1 MHLQQGTG
9 VAAARFAIR
18 GLGFMNRKKVLDRSH
33 QTLYSQIANIWRDR
47 ILSGEFKPGDV
58 LPSEREIAAEL
69 EVSRIPVREAM
80 KSLEYLGVVRQQRG
94 RGVVVQEADLGNALK
109 VVGPLVTTITPDIL
123 ENLFDFRILIEPY
136 AAEQAALYATESEL
150 QAIKEAV
157 DTQRQ
162 AYLNTE
168 KAENVSFDFHY
179 RVLMAS
185 HNEIIAIVSRF
196 LSEVQHY
203 SRHMT
208 LWNEERRKTAFADHF
223 AIYEA
228 IAARKPELARE
239 TMKRHLYEAK
249 DVLPTVPAASA
260 DD

>member
-1 MHLQQGTG
+1 MTS
-9 VAAARFAIR
+9 
-18 GLGFMNRKKVLDRSH
+18 KKLLDRSN
-33 QTLYSQIANIWRDR
+33 QTLYGQIANIWRDR

-94 RGVVVQEADLGNALK
+94 KGVVVQEADLGNALK
-109 VVGPLVTTITPDIL
+109 VIGPLVTTITPEIL
-123 ENLFDFRILIEPY
+123 ENLFDFRLLIEPY
-136 AAEQAALYATESEL
+136 AAEQAALHATKQEL
-150 QAIKEAV
+150 QSIFEAIETHRK
-157 DTQRQ
+157 
-162 AYLNTE
+162 AYLNKQ
-168 KAENVSFDFHY
+168 KAENFSFDFHY

-203 SRHMT
+203 SRHLT
-208 LWNEERRKTAFADHF
+208 LWNEERRKSAFADHC

-228 IAARKPELARE
+228 IAARNPNLARE
-239 TMKRHLYEAK
+239 TMRRHLLEAK
-249 DVLPTVPAASA
+249 EKLPTVPAAT
-260 DD
+260 

>member
-1 MHLQQGTG
+1 
-9 VAAARFAIR
+9 
-18 GLGFMNRKKVLDRSH
+18 MNRNKVLDRSH

-162 AYLNTE
+162 AYI
-168 KAENVSFDFHY
+168 H
-179 RVLMAS
+179 
-185 HNEIIAIVSRF
+185 
-196 LSEVQHY
+196 
-203 SRHMT
+203 
-208 LWNEERRKTAFADHF
+208 
-223 AIYEA
+223 
-228 IAARKPELARE
+228 AR
-239 TMKRHLYEAK
+239 
-249 DVLPTVPAASA
+249 SA
-260 DD
+260 D

>member
-1 MHLQQGTG
+1 
-9 VAAARFAIR
+9 
-18 GLGFMNRKKVLDRSH
+18 MNRNKVLDRSH

-150 QAIKEAV
+150 LKPSGRPTSIRK
-157 DTQRQ
+157 
-162 AYLNTE
+162 
-168 KAENVSFDFHY
+168 
-179 RVLMAS
+179 
-185 HNEIIAIVSRF
+185 
-196 LSEVQHY
+196 
-203 SRHMT
+203 
-208 LWNEERRKTAFADHF
+208 RRKTFPLTF
-223 AIYEA
+223 I
-228 IAARKPELARE
+228 IACLWLR
-239 TMKRHLYEAK
+239 TMRSLS
-249 DVLPTVPAASA
+249 L
-260 DD
+260 